1 MLEFTLNLH
10 DLNLK
15 QSERPFVQTG
25 HYCMVH
31 IYNISI
37 PTVCADNTCTHWY
50 SLANASISVVSVPV
64 CVSLHVFVR
73 VYLSD

>member
-1 MLEFTLNLH
+1 MLEFTLTLH

-37 PTVCADNTCTHWY
+37 PTVCAGNSCARWY
-50 SLANASISVVSVPV
+50 SLANASISVV